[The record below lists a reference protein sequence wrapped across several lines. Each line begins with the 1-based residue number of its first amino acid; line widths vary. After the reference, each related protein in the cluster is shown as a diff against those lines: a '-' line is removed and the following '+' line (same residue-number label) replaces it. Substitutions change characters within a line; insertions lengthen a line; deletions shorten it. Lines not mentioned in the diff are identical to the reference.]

1 MLPNNGNMFLG
12 MKRRAVVKHLA
23 AAVLVPLLGMVLALT
38 TSVASALLLDML
50 QCSMSWYTHSSLVL
64 PLYFLP
70 SLFALAAPLYVFT
83 ACRTVS
89 KSFTFLS
96 TITFFAVLKIMQEV
110 LFKTFYTCCKSQFIK
125 RL

>member
-1 MLPNNGNMFLG
+1 MTCLG

-70 SLFALAAPLYVFT
+70 SLFALAAPLYIFT
-83 ACRTVS
+83 ACKTVS
-89 KSFTFLS
+89 KSFSFQS
-96 TITFFAVLKIMQEV
+96 TIEFLALLRVMQGFH
-110 LFKTFYTCCKSQFIK
+110 FKTLHTYCKSSSQFIITQ
-125 RL
+125 